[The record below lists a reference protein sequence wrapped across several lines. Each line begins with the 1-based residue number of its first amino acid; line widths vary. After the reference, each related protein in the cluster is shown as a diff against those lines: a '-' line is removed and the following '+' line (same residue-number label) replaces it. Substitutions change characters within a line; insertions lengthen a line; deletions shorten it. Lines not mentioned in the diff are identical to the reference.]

1 MTIFDSVRLVIYR
14 CHEKGLEVLLIK
26 PDLKEDKS
34 IWRLPKARFDIS
46 DLQGIEL
53 DETTAIDGTKIK
65 NIAIEADWHEI
76 PSVRGII
83 KHDIKRLQTKVKKL
97 TKPTPEQCNYLVVK
111 DALKEVLPQ
120 EYQALKELKDII
132 VDKNLSTSI

>member
-1 MTIFDSVRLVIYR
+1 MNVFDSVRLIIYR
-14 CHEKGLEVLLIK
+14 CHEKGLEVLLVK

-34 IWRLPKARFDIS
+34 IWRLPQAKL
-46 DLQGIEL
+46 DLRHLDAIEL
-53 DETTAIDGTKIK
+53 DESIDENGKRVM
-65 NIAIEADWHEI
+65 NVAVEADWHEI

-83 KHDIKRLQTKVKKL
+83 KHDIKRLQSKVIKL
-97 TKPTPEQCNYLVVK
+97 AKPSLEACNYLTVK